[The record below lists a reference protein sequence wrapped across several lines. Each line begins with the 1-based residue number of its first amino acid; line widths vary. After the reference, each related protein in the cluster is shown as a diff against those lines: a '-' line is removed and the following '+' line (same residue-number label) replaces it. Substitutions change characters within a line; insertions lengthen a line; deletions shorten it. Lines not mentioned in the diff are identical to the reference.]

1 MAFWQRL
8 KNRMTDSEASSTPGE
23 TDTGTD
29 SAVAGTR
36 ATGGASD
43 PDADDPNSTTGTTES
58 GSFVGRASGDEVGDV
73 DESGG
78 EKRARWEQQ
87 GRPDGGPQDEST

>member
-1 MAFWQRL
+1 MKDRV
-8 KNRMTDSEASSTPGE
+8 TDRQAPRTPGE
-23 TDTGTD
+23 ADSPTD

-36 ATGGASD
+36 ATGGAAD

-87 GRPDGGPQDEST
+87 GRPDGGPRNGSG

>member
-1 MAFWQRL
+1 MAFWQRM
-8 KNRMTDSEASSTPGE
+8 KDRVTDRQGSSTPGE
-23 TDTGTD
+23 EDSPTD

-36 ATGGASD
+36 ATGGVED
-43 PDADDPNSTTGTTES
+43 PDADDPNSTTGTTDS
-58 GSFVGRASGDEVGDV
+58 GSFVGRASSDEVGDV

-87 GRPDGGPQDEST
+87 GRPDGGPRDESD